1 MLEQVKILVEEWL
14 KEEDGVEEEW
24 MEWCGGVWEVLEEG
38 KRKGVMEWVFGRKG
52 IKETLT
58 SRPITNSSSSSTC
71 MSDFLTSLMDG
82 PYLRLNSK
90 RHSIKRE
97 IKNRYNLKSPK
108 MSSRLNELNC
118 ANKIL
123 ENEIIEERRRR
134 EEIQGM
140 YLLKSSKLRDS
151 LELVKKVKSE
161 REIVRKGCESIVK
174 INKKLK
180 RTIKNIQQERSKE
193 KEDIAQKEKEWDTTK
208 NIWSKSRLELEN
220 AVKDS
225 HSKLTSLESQ
235 RSEEK
240 TYLRVLE
247 SRLGEIKFDQG
258 SRGDK
263 KVIKELRGKV
273 EELEKKGEEERKVK
287 EEVEGE
293 NERLSA
299 SIEALEI
306 SHETAMS
313 SADHIHNSEVNVLKA
328 TLKNLEDEI
337 SELRN
342 TLENERKTYQEEKEI
357 REDELERVSKALK
370 DLPPPDPPPMNE
382 EEEMS
387 LEDTIVSLG
396 KSSMV
401 RSSIM
406 SDSEVLETVEGDFE
420 RFKEKMRR
428 REEEERDYDE
438 CEGRLRE
445 EGGGEE
451 GEEEEEEE

>member
-1 MLEQVKILVEEWL
+1 
-14 KEEDGVEEEW
+14 
-24 MEWCGGVWEVLEEG
+24 
-38 KRKGVMEWVFGRKG
+38 
-52 IKETLT
+52 
-58 SRPITNSSSSSTC
+58 
-71 MSDFLTSLMDG
+71 MDG

-293 NERLSA
+293 SRL
-299 SIEALEI
+299 
-306 SHETAMS
+306 
-313 SADHIHNSEVNVLKA
+313 
-328 TLKNLEDEI
+328 
-337 SELRN
+337 
-342 TLENERKTYQEEKEI
+342 
-357 REDELERVSKALK
+357 
-370 DLPPPDPPPMNE
+370 
-382 EEEMS
+382 
-387 LEDTIVSLG
+387 G
-396 KSSMV
+396 
-401 RSSIM
+401 
-406 SDSEVLETVEGDFE
+406 
-420 RFKEKMRR
+420 
-428 REEEERDYDE
+428 
-438 CEGRLRE
+438 
-445 EGGGEE
+445 
-451 GEEEEEEE
+451 